1 MIESSLQ
8 SPGGPESDQRHE
20 SHDRPSISGVTV
32 REDDIETVKGIR
44 AVVYLF
50 RSMAAVLLLLAAV
63 QAISAITAV
72 VPLSIGV
79 VAAEEVRLIIFA
91 GLLWV
96 IGDLAVLWIKSHYD
110 IRATKILVARMEYM
124 MRQMGE
130 ADGKLPPASEGT
142 RADRET

>member
-1 MIESSLQ
+1 METLKD
-8 SPGGPESDQRHE
+8 SPTSDQRHE
-20 SHDRPSISGVTV
+20 TPDRPSLSGVTV

-44 AVVYLF
+44 VVVYLF
-50 RSMAAVLLLLAAV
+50 RSMAVLLLLLAV
-63 QAISAITAV
+63 AQAVSAITATV
-72 VPLSIGV
+72 ALSIGV

-130 ADGKLPPASEGT
+130 ADGKLPPADA
-142 RADRET
+142 RADREA

>member
-1 MIESSLQ
+1 MLETLKG
-8 SPGGPESDQRHE
+8 SPEADQRHE
-20 SHDRPSISGVTV
+20 SNDRPSIGGVVV

-44 AVVYLF
+44 VVVYLF
-50 RSMAAVLLLLAAV
+50 RSMAVVLILLAAV
-63 QAISAITAV
+63 QAISAITAA

-79 VAAEEVRLIIFA
+79 VVAEEVRLIIFA

-124 MRQMGE
+124 MRMVNE
-130 ADGKLPPASEGT
+130 ADGEVAARRRPFRS
-142 RADRET
+142 

>member
-1 MIESSLQ
+1 MLETLK
-8 SPGGPESDQRHE
+8 GTPEADQRQE
-20 SHDRPSISGVTV
+20 SNDRPSIGGVVV

-44 AVVYLF
+44 VVVYLF
-50 RSMAAVLLLLAAV
+50 RSMAVVLILLAAV
-63 QAISAITAV
+63 QAISAITAA

-79 VAAEEVRLIIFA
+79 VVAEEVRLIIFA

-124 MRQMGE
+124 MRMVNE
-130 ADGKLPPASEGT
+130 ADGKLPPDGARS
-142 RADRET
+142 DREA